1 MCFKKYSKKI
11 PKPRRNK
18 TPHEDKENESPP
30 STFRSRSRPTSFPDL
45 NDPHP
50 KSKGKE
56 FLRSNVYI
64 GMIEVI
70 FLPMGGL
77 ELWNYGLS
85 FPYKACNIHENII
98 CRYETL
104 LNFLLLT
111 FFGKWKYIKRKK
123 ERKKMERKG
132 NVGGVTLLQGYAC
145 IHVYYLNF
153 VKIWLCHYHFLEVMQ
168 KLH

>member
-1 MCFKKYSKKI
+1 MYFKKYSKKI

-50 KSKGKE
+50 KSKGQE

-64 GMIEVI
+64 GM
-70 FLPMGGL
+70 FTNGL
-77 ELWNYGLS
+77 VRIVKLWAFFSLQSLFYTWKYYLQIWNPPKFS
-85 FPYKACNIHENII
+85 FNI
-98 CRYETL
+98 
-104 LNFLLLT
+104 
-111 FFGKWKYIKRKK
+111 FGKWKYIKRKK
-123 ERKKMERKG
+123 ERKKIERKG